1 MKKIVIVLLVVFC
14 FSTPNVSY
22 GEAGLW
28 KKFVSSYKRYF
39 EKGTGS
45 RSKILQPKQ
54 LESFVR
60 KRAAD
65 SRKELKNMPWNLMY
79 RNEQPALQIK
89 GWSKYMSKALYPN
102 TPWLQ
107 SASQQVQER
116 YFIALHNRLAA
127 KVAKQR
133 IQLLKDI
140 RAEFYR
146 LLKERTDFTK
156 MSKSFAWQAA
166 QQVSPN
172 VKQIL
177 IGEEHDNKKISQTV
191 LAFMKEIKAQNP
203 QRQIVYLSEFMMHGG
218 SAGFW
223 LRMWETPDDVEGYAQ
238 IMRWVDQ
245 SGMVSNGLESIYVSQ
260 TFLTQ
265 VVLKPFSQQEPTSMS
280 LWRTLGGVYLR
291 NIYWRKIIEETREK
305 YPDAL
310 FIIHAGAGHVNYTAP
325 YTVARFFKPEETFVL
340 EVSSRDGGL
349 FHAYTKGGFDIEP
362 ILGWRDKD
370 LARLVGYD
378 VRILVPGAVTKK

>member
-1 MKKIVIVLLVVFC
+1 MKKKLIIWLLISINIG
-14 FSTPNVSY
+14 STLFAQETTNNS
-22 GEAGLW
+22 
-28 KKFVSSYKRYF
+28 
-39 EKGTGS
+39 
-45 RSKILQPKQ
+45 Q
-54 LESFVR
+54 
-60 KRAAD
+60 
-65 SRKELKNMPWNLMY
+65 NLV
-79 RNEQPALQIK
+79 
-89 GWSKYMSKALYPN
+89 N
-102 TPWLQ
+102 T
-107 SASQQVQER
+107 
-116 YFIALHNRLAA
+116 
-127 KVAKQR
+127 
-133 IQLLKDI
+133 LKD
-140 RAEFYR
+140 R
-146 LLKERTDFTK
+146 LT
-156 MSKSFAWQAA
+156 
-166 QQVSPN
+166 
-172 VKQIL
+172 
-177 IGEEHDNKKISQTV
+177 
-191 LAFMKEIKAQNP
+191 
-203 QRQIVYLSEFMMHGG
+203 
-218 SAGFW
+218 
-223 LRMWETPDDVEGYAQ
+223 VEGYAQ